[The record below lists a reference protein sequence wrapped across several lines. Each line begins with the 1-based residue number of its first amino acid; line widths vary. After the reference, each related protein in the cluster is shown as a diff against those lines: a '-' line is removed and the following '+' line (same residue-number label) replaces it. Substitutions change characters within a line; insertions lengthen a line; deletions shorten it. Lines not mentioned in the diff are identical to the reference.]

1 MHNMH
6 ERAVTL
12 AHHLVREIMVRDQ
25 LHDHGWEDVNAAIS
39 DATGTIH
46 GALRAGAWTRATAAP
61 TPARPRHPAT
71 GRARA

>member
-1 MHNMH
+1 
-6 ERAVTL
+6 
-12 AHHLVREIMVRDQ
+12 MVRDQ